1 MPARKPKARPK
12 NAPKKAPKKTPKK
25 AERVKVGGLRTLGD
39 VEPSRKAAPKRRGGN
54 ATLAEKARATLQKE
68 FDAAL
73 ALKEKLAAEASI
85 GSKEKGR
92 ESLRQT
98 EKLRSLIASL
108 EGMNRFAM
116 AMGLITP
123 AESRELYAAAMKR
136 GLYEGWR

>member
-1 MPARKPKARPK
+1 MPARKR
-12 NAPKKAPKKTPKK
+12 APKKTAPKK
-25 AERVKVGGLRTLGD
+25 KAAPKRVAVGGLRTLGD
-39 VEPSRKAAPKRRGGN
+39 VEPSSKAAKKHPKRDEG
-54 ATLAEKARATLQKE
+54 LAKKARATLQKE

-73 ALKEKLAAEASI
+73 ALKEKLAAEAAI

-92 ESLRQT
+92 DSLRQT
-98 EKLRSLIASL
+98 EKLRSLVSSL

>member
-1 MPARKPKARPK
+1 MPAKKKPGKKAVQK
-12 NAPKKAPKKTPKK
+12 KKAP
-25 AERVKVGGLRTLGD
+25 ERVTVGGLRTLGD
-39 VEPSRKAAPKRRGGN
+39 VEPSTKPRPKRPKTDK
-54 ATLAEKARATLQKE
+54 ALAKKARATLQKE

-73 ALKEKLAAEASI
+73 ALKEKLAAEAAI

-98 EKLRSLIASL
+98 EKLRSLISSL

>member
-1 MPARKPKARPK
+1 MP
-12 NAPKKAPKKTPKK
+12 PKKKQGKKSVPKKTPSP
-25 AERVKVGGLRTLGD
+25 ERVAVGGLRTLGD
-39 VEPSRKAAPKRRGGN
+39 VEPSGKSKAKRPKADR
-54 ATLAEKARATLQKE
+54 ALAKKARATLQKE

-73 ALKEKLAAEASI
+73 ALKEKLAAEAAI

-92 ESLRQT
+92 DSLRQT
-98 EKLRSLIASL
+98 EKLRSLISSL

-116 AMGLITP
+116 AMGLVTP